1 MIMDIETRMA
11 NAKKIGSLIADVE
24 MIQARVEFRTSTHY
38 DREDILEALLELGK
52 NLKNLQL

>member
-1 MIMDIETRMA
+1 MDIETRMA